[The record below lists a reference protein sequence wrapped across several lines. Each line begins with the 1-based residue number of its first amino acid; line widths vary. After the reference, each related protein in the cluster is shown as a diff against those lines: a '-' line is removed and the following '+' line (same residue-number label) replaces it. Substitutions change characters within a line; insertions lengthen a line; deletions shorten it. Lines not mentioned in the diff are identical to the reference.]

1 MAYWYNLTTGQVES
15 DDNKSQSDDL
25 MGPYDSQAEAAK
37 ALDTARQRTEAWDEE
52 DKAWDEGSSDR

>member
-25 MGPYDSQAEAAK
+25 MGPYDSQADAAN

>member
-25 MGPYDSQAEAAK
+25 MGPYDSQAEASK